1 MQPMPQQPTLV
12 LVTGAPGSGKTT
24 LSRTLAETLRL
35 PWLSRD
41 RFRTGLFFALGG
53 WSDEPEAV
61 PSREE
66 SIDVFFETVE
76 MLLGR
81 RVSVVA
87 DYVLLRDGF
96 PKGSRIPDLAEC
108 VIVET
113 STPVATERFLSRLR
127 NDPFLTRPAVLQALG
142 HSSIEDAIAKRAAGA
157 SEYGPLLFDAGDT
170 DLRALTVDTTDGYV
184 PRLEEIVEFVLDR

>member
-1 MQPMPQQPTLV
+1 MPRQPTLV

-24 LSRTLAETLRL
+24 LSKTLAETLRL

-66 SIDVFFETVE
+66 SIEVFFEAVE
-76 MLLGR
+76 TLLAR

-87 DYVLLRDGF
+87 DYVLLREGF
-96 PKGSRIPDLAEC
+96 PRCSRIPDLAEC

-113 STPVATERFLSRLR
+113 STPVATERYLNRLR
-127 NDPFLTRPAVLQALG
+127 DDPFLNRAAVLRALG
-142 HSSIEDAIAKRAAGA
+142 HSSIEDALAERAAGA
-157 SEYGPLLFDAGDT
+157 STFGPHLFDVGKS
-170 DLRALTVDTTDGYV
+170 DLRTLTVDTTDGYV
-184 PRLEEIVEFVLDR
+184 PGLDDIFAFVLER